1 MIYKWA
7 SAEDI
12 FLMRDEAAKRFL
24 VTALLLSLAARS
36 MAQTDVPGKFVLRVL
51 TGLSQTRVSGSSKY
65 EDQWN
70 QELLSKIVEQDSIAP
85 KSGQAV
91 YLGAFLSYFLRPD
104 YGLEAG
110 LGFFK
115 VDVPNTTSFHSEY
128 TWTSGKKETKDT
140 RWTGTGD
147 LRVIPISLNGFGRW
161 QKGKI
166 EAIGSG
172 GLTLF
177 RNTFQSLALA
187 GFSVSEV
194 AYVQTYNPPET
205 TVIQS
210 VDALRVGLE
219 IEKKSWL
226 AVGANIGGEV
236 DYRLTDKIGL
246 TAGARYFLCPKK
258 DFEWKWKPGIYD
270 GIDNIVTEWEFTS
283 MNAKYAEAK
292 TKPPLKVNPSF
303 FQFGLGIKLY
313 L

>member
-1 MIYKWA
+1 
-7 SAEDI
+7 
-12 FLMRDEAAKRFL
+12 MRDEAAKRFL
-24 VTALLLSLAARS
+24 VAALLLSLAARS
-36 MAQTDVPGKFVLRVL
+36 MAQTDVPGKFALRVL
-51 TGLSQTRVSGSSKY
+51 TGLSQTRVSGASKY

-85 KSGQAV
+85 KSGRAV
-91 YLGAFLSYFLRPD
+91 YLGAFLSYFLWPD

-115 VDVPNTTSFHSEY
+115 VNVPNTTSFHSEY

-140 RWTGTGD
+140 GWTGTGD
-147 LRVIPISLNGFGRW
+147 LMVIPISLNGFGRW

-166 EAIGSG
+166 EAYGSG

-177 RNTFQSLALA
+177 WNTFQSLALA

-194 AYVQTYNPPET
+194 AYIQTSNPPET
-205 TVIQS
+205 AVIQS

-226 AVGANIGGEV
+226 AVGANIGAGI

-246 TAGARYFLCPKK
+246 TAGARCFLCPKK
-258 DFEWKWKPGIYD
+258 DFEWTWKPGIYD
-270 GIDNIVTEWEFTS
+270 GIDNIVTGWEFTS
-283 MNAKYAEAK
+283 INAKYAEAK
-292 TKPPLKVNPSF
+292 TKPPLNVNPSF

>member
-7 SAEDI
+7 LAEDI
-12 FLMRDEAAKRFL
+12 FLMRDEATKRFL
-24 VTALLLSLAARS
+24 VTILLLSLAARS
-36 MAQTDVPGKFVLRVL
+36 MAQTDVPGKFALRIL
-51 TGLSQTRVSGSSKY
+51 TGLSQTRVSESSKY

-110 LGFFK
+110 LGYFK

-128 TWTSGKKETKDT
+128 TWTSGKKETKDAG
-140 RWTGTGD
+140 WTGTGD
-147 LRVIPISLNGFGRW
+147 LMVIPISLNGFGRW
-161 QKGKI
+161 QKAKI
-166 EAIGSG
+166 EVYGAG

-177 RNTFQSLALA
+177 WNAFQSLALA
-187 GFSVSEV
+187 GFSVSEI
-194 AYVQTYNPPET
+194 AYIQTSNPPQT

-226 AVGANIGGEV
+226 AIGANIGGEF
-236 DYRLTDKIGL
+236 DYRITDKFGL
-246 TAGARYFLCPKK
+246 TLGARYFLCPKK

-270 GIDNIVTEWEFTS
+270 GISNIITGWEFTS
-283 MNAKYAEAK
+283 LNAKYAEAK
-292 TKPPLKVNPSF
+292 TKPPLRVNPSF
-303 FQFGLGIKLY
+303 FQIGLGIKLY

>member
-1 MIYKWA
+1 
-7 SAEDI
+7 
-12 FLMRDEAAKRFL
+12 MRDEAAKRFL
-24 VTALLLSLAARS
+24 ATALLLSLAVRS
-36 MAQTDVPGKFVLRVL
+36 MAQTDAPGKFALRVL
-51 TGLSQTRVSGSSKY
+51 TGLSQTSVSGSSKY

-91 YLGAFLSYFLRPD
+91 YLGAFLSYFFRPD

-115 VDVPNTTSFHSEY
+115 VDMPNTTSFHSEY

-140 RWTGTGD
+140 AWTGTGD
-147 LRVIPISLNGFGRW
+147 LMVIPISLNGFRRW

-172 GLTLF
+172 GLALF
-177 RNTFQSLALA
+177 WNTFQSLALA

-194 AYVQTYNPPET
+194 AYIQTSNPPET

-226 AVGANIGGEV
+226 AVGVNIGAEV
-236 DYRLTDKIGL
+236 GYRLTDKIGL

-258 DFEWKWKPGIYD
+258 EFDWTWKPGIYD
-270 GIDNIVTEWEFTS
+270 GIDNIVTGWEFTS
-283 MNAKYAEAK
+283 MNATYAEEK

-303 FQFGLGIKLY
+303 VQFGLGIKLY